1 MQARVS
7 GGGMGKDSFPSL
19 STFFNVLIVLIINGE
34 QKLYTR
40 TTISGR
46 KKSWDVKIFSLL
58 TVLLVVTRIIFAHHC
73 RVNWT
78 SYPLH
83 HAIEVNELISLPIH
97 PCFLIFVKVLF
108 IFTSIIK
115 AWTISRI
122 ERYDYIYVSVH
133 RTS

>member
-19 STFFNVLIVLIINGE
+19 SKFFNVLTILIINGE

-58 TVLLVVTRIIFAHHC
+58 TVLLVVTRIIFAHRC
-73 RVNWT
+73 RIN
-78 SYPLH
+78 
-83 HAIEVNELISLPIH
+83 
-97 PCFLIFVKVLF
+97 
-108 IFTSIIK
+108 
-115 AWTISRI
+115 
-122 ERYDYIYVSVH
+122 
-133 RTS
+133 